1 VYRALP
7 SRPNRSTR
15 YRIGCRLWLQ
25 IVALLALISASG
37 CQTSDRADRSGS
49 SPARSIS
56 AAEVEAMA
64 HVRFPPATLLLST
77 SYEGFQDWRMTAAFR
92 MPRSALP
99 EFLNA
104 SGFPEP
110 TVGLRAVR
118 NADHPPSDT
127 WKPDAA
133 TQVAGVNQSN
143 QPVNGVYRKVMFDI
157 EQSETVTGYLMAFT
171 T

>member
-1 VYRALP
+1 LV
-7 SRPNRSTR
+7 R
-15 YRIGCRLWLQ
+15 YLIGRRQWLQ
-25 IVALLALISASG
+25 LVAVLALISAAG
-37 CQTSDRADRSGS
+37 CQTSDRADRSGRS
-49 SPARSIS
+49 AAHSIS

-77 SYEGFQDWRMTAAFR
+77 SYEGFQDWRITAAFR

-99 EFLNA
+99 EFLTA

-118 NADHPPSDT
+118 NTDHPPSDT

-143 QPVNGVYRKVMFDI
+143 QPVNGVHRRVMFDI
-157 EQSETVTGYLMAFT
+157 GQSDNVTGYLMAFT